1 NHKPT
6 HEEATVTLHRGKNG
20 FGLALQQR
28 REDAKEDF
36 DHYDYVVVVRT
47 KNDFDHY
54 EFILVNVTKGSS
66 AAKAGLKEGTVV
78 THINGRSLHGKSE
91 FQVFAMMNTIEED
104 IEVSVLA
111 PCELTNQSQTSGQQ
125 KVTNHGL
132 KTRLVKIFAPL
143 MQKKDAGLFST
154 STKGYEAI

>member
-36 DHYDYVVVVRT
+36 DHYDYVV
-47 KNDFDHY
+47 
-54 EFILVNVTKGSS
+54 VNVTKGSS